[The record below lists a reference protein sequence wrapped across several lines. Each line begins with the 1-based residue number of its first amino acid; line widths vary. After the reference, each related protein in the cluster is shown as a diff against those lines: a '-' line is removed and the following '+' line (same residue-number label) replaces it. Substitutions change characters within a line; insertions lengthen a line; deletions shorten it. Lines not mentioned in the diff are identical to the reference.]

1 MTKTKCSTW
10 VGTSLLASSL
20 LLLPVTTTFAQT
32 ATPPPETRP
41 PETRYVE
48 TRTDHDR
55 TGLWGLL
62 GLAAYSGSRACG
74 GVMRP
79 CALTPIRVNGVRCKE
94 HRRL

>member
-1 MTKTKCSTW
+1 MRKTKFSTW

-20 LLLPVTTTFAQT
+20 LLLPVSTTFAQT

-41 PETRYVE
+41 PDIHRVE

-62 GLAAYSGSRACG
+62 GLVGLLGLTGLRR
-74 GVMRP
+74 RP
-79 CALTPIRVNGVRCKE
+79 ENVGTYPNPREQHKV
-94 HRRL
+94 